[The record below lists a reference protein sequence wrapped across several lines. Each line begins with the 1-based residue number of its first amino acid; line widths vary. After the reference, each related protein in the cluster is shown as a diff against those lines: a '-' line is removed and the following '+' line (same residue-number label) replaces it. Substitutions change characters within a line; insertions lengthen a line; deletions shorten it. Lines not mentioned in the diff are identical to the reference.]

1 MDDGHIGTELFIIF
15 VLIFLNGVFSMTE
28 IAVVGARKTKLREM
42 AKSGNKKAEYALQIA
57 ENPENLFST
66 IQIGITAIGIL
77 TGMFSGATLA
87 GPLAS
92 LLSGIPALAPYAQG
106 LAMTIVMILVSY
118 ATLILGELAP
128 KWLAIAKSEEM
139 SCLIAKPML
148 TFSRISYPL
157 ILFSNWST
165 KQVIRLL
172 GIDMQ
177 EEKPV
182 SEEEIRV
189 LLRQGASMGTFDQAE
204 PALVD
209 RVFQLDDLTAADCMT
224 ARTRL
229 EWIDIEAP
237 DSDIWKI
244 LETSVHYRLPV
255 GHESLD
261 EFLGIVDVGDVLRD
275 VHRNGE
281 PGSVKDAVHRC
292 IRQAVYIPE
301 TLTLVKILQMFREK
315 SAHEAIVI
323 DEYGSLSGFLSL
335 HDILEEIVGDMPGD
349 AEEKRED
356 TDRILKRSD
365 DSYLVEGLCG
375 IDDFR
380 DYFKIEAEFP
390 GEAEDYYKTVG
401 GFLVYLLGYIPKE
414 TEQIDYGR
422 FHFEIVDL
430 DRRRIDKVLVTEK
443 EPEPEADAGAET
455 K

>member
-1 MDDGHIGTELFIIF
+1 MDDGHIGTELLIIF

-77 TGMFSGATLA
+77 TGMFSGATLS

-92 LLSGIPALAPYAQG
+92 LLSCVPALAPYAQG

-128 KWLAIAKSEEM
+128 KWLAIAKAEEM

-165 KQVIRLL
+165 KVVIRLL
-172 GIDMQ
+172 GVDMQ

-204 PALVD
+204 PDLVD

-224 ARTRL
+224 ARTQL
-229 EWIDIEAP
+229 EWIDIETEEAE
-237 DSDIWKI
+237 IWKM
-244 LETSVHYRLPV
+244 LETSTHYRLPV

-261 EFLGIVDVGDVLRD
+261 EFLGIVDVSDVLRD
-275 VHRNGE
+275 IHKNGK
-281 PGSVKDAVHRC
+281 GASVKESVHRC

-315 SAHEAIVI
+315 SVHEAIVI
-323 DEYGSLSGFLSL
+323 DEYGSLSGFLTL

-349 AEEKRED
+349 AAEKRED

-365 DSYLVEGLCG
+365 NSYLVEGLCG

-380 DYFKIEAEFP
+380 EYFKLEEKLP

-414 TEQIDYGR
+414 TETIDYGR
-422 FHFEIVDL
+422 FRFEIVDL
-430 DRRRIDKVLVTEK
+430 DRRRIDKVLVTVT
-443 EPEPEADAGAET
+443 EAAPVAEEEET
-455 K
+455 E